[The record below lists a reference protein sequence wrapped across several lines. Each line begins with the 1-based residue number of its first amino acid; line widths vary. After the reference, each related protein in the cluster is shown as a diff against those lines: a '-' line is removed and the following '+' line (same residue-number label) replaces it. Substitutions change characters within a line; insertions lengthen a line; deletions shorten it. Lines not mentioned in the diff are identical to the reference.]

1 MRDFRIDECECWV
14 GATTLEADHACLG
27 SAVLQPCTLPL
38 LPSCSWSSGVA
49 SELRSSV
56 IVIAVSISNGVQV
69 CIAIRYLESASG
81 GVSSFRICYMARRRA
96 LARLEGSIQARPI
109 GKWINTQERH
119 RQRTNHIHQD
129 PIKKTK
135 SRPRKRA
142 RNIPPNARRERS
154 GRTCCHVPLQRRKS
168 ATAAGC
174 ERSLSFFDCSPVQVS
189 VRRNPRD
196 TIHSDSAYR
205 RGCNPSRTH
214 SETETESQG
223 GWLLFPSYCMAGLLL
238 FYREKRSLPAYARQD
253 TASHTLQGRQ
263 YMACSKLAS
272 FQRLFGNRPS
282 GVPRTLL
289 AEADVRPSQENPLR
303 PGLSAKTHI
312 FRTGHLEPLLN
323 GTVGLCSLATA
334 RPLLSRARRAGPKER
349 TDTTLSIRNP
359 SVPSDVH
366 RRVTYTT
373 WPSSK
378 RSCNERWKAGVQILR
393 YVATWYLQLSRC
405 VPSRNQ
411 QV

>member
-1 MRDFRIDECECWV
+1 
-14 GATTLEADHACLG
+14 
-27 SAVLQPCTLPL
+27 
-38 LPSCSWSSGVA
+38 
-49 SELRSSV
+49 
-56 IVIAVSISNGVQV
+56 
-69 CIAIRYLESASG
+69 
-81 GVSSFRICYMARRRA
+81 
-96 LARLEGSIQARPI
+96 
-109 GKWINTQERH
+109 
-119 RQRTNHIHQD
+119 
-129 PIKKTK
+129 
-135 SRPRKRA
+135 
-142 RNIPPNARRERS
+142 
-154 GRTCCHVPLQRRKS
+154 
-168 ATAAGC
+168 
-174 ERSLSFFDCSPVQVS
+174 
-189 VRRNPRD
+189 
-196 TIHSDSAYR
+196 
-205 RGCNPSRTH
+205 
-214 SETETESQG
+214 
-223 GWLLFPSYCMAGLLL
+223 MAGLLL

-263 YMACSKLAS
+263 FMACSKLAS
-272 FQRLFGNRPS
+272 FQRLFGNRLS
-282 GVPRTLL
+282 GVPRTPL
-289 AEADVRPSQENPLR
+289 AEVDVRPSQENPLR